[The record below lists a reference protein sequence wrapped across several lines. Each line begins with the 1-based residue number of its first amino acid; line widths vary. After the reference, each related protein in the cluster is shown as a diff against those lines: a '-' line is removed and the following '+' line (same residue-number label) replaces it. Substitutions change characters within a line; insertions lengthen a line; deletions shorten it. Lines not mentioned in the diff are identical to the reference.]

1 MPPIPTPHAVAN
13 RRSRRAGFTI
23 AEVSLATMVMALGIA
38 TSITALQMG
47 FRSLD
52 VARGTTLAS
61 QILQSEIERVR
72 MMSWSSINA
81 LPASARVDL
90 STMFTSSPTLA
101 ASYTVTET
109 VNDVIAGEMRQI
121 YVSAVWRG
129 YDGRSHQ
136 LSMVTYYTKNGLYD
150 YYYTLARP

>member
-1 MPPIPTPHAVAN
+1 MQPAPTTQATGP
-13 RRSRRAGFTI
+13 RRRRCAGFTI
-23 AEVSLATMVMALGIA
+23 AEVSLATFVMALGIA

-72 MMSWSSINA
+72 MMSWTSISA

-90 STMFTSSPTLA
+90 STMFTSSPALA

-109 VNDVIAGEMRQI
+109 VTDVVAGEIRQI
-121 YVSAVWRG
+121 AVAAVWRG

>member
-1 MPPIPTPHAVAN
+1 MQPAPISQAFA
-13 RRSRRAGFTI
+13 SRRRRCAGFTI

-38 TSITALQMG
+38 TSVTALQMG

-72 MMSWSSINA
+72 MMSWTSINA

-90 STMFTSSPTLA
+90 STMFTSSPALT

-109 VNDVIAGEMRQI
+109 VTDVVAGEIRQI
-121 YVSAVWRG
+121 AVAAVWRG

>member
-1 MPPIPTPHAVAN
+1 MKTAPRPQVAAV
-13 RRSRRAGFTI
+13 RRRRCAGFSI
-23 AEVSLATMVMALGIA
+23 PEVALASFVMALGIA
-38 TSITALQMG
+38 TAITAIQMG

-72 MMSWSSINA
+72 MMSWTSIDA
-81 LPASARVDL
+81 LPASAAVDL
-90 STMFTSSPTLA
+90 STMFSSSPALA

-109 VNDVIAGEMRQI
+109 VTDVIAGEIRQI
-121 YVSAVWRG
+121 SVSAAWRG
-129 YDGRSHQ
+129 YDGRPHQ
-136 LSMVTYYTKNGLYD
+136 LSMMTYYTKNGLYD